1 MSRKWTP
8 VFHVD
13 RAFDSGAGA
22 RTPVAAASFVSYCSK
37 SS

>member
-13 RAFDSGAGA
+13 RAFDQGPA
-22 RTPVAAASFVSYCSK
+22 RVLRLPPYPL
-37 SS
+37 